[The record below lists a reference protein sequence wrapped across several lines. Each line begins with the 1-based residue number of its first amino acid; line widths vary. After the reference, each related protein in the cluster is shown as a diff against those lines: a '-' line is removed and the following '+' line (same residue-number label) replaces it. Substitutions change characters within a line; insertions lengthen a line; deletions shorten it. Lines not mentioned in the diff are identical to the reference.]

1 MVEVKGK
8 DYTVE
13 SISKGKTI
21 GKMWR
26 FATKAAAQKKA
37 RLEYAKGK
45 GVSLD
50 YHYKQSGSKSLAQ
63 KGMKR
68 TKLGKLYPKTT
79 SDYGTFGKATKT
91 SKKKQGYDARKD
103 EQLGMTRGKESSKKM
118 SLKGRRDVARATRK
132 PKGSFGFNLGG
143 W

>member
-68 TKLGKLYPKTT
+68 TKLGKLYPKTSPLT
-79 SDYGTFGKATKT
+79 TFDSAKYSFPNG
-91 SKKKQGYDARKD
+91 
-103 EQLGMTRGKESSKKM
+103 
-118 SLKGRRDVARATRK
+118 VAK
-132 PKGSFGFNLGG
+132 NFIC
-143 W
+143 